1 MGILGWIVIG
11 GLAGWVA
18 SIIMKKDASFGIVG
32 NIIIGIIG
40 AIIGGFIMELI
51 GGNMDVMKFN
61 VQSFLV
67 ATGGAIVL
75 LAIIKLFKRGS
86 SN

>member
-18 SIIMKKDASFGIVG
+18 SMIMKSDASFGIIG

-40 AIIGGFIMELI
+40 AFIGGFIMELV
-51 GGNMDVMKFN
+51 GGSADIMKFN
-61 VQSFLV
+61 LVSFLV

-75 LAIIKLFKRGS
+75 LAIINLFKRGKV
-86 SN
+86 N

>member
-1 MGILGWIVIG
+1 MGILAWIVMG

-18 SIIMKKDASFGIVG
+18 SLIMSKSGSFGIVG

-40 AIIGGFIMELI
+40 AFIGGFIMELI
-51 GGNMDVMKFN
+51 GGNLDVMKFN
-61 VQSFLV
+61 VESFLV

-75 LAIIKLFKRGS
+75 LAVIGLFKKGKAE
-86 SN
+86 

>member
-1 MGILGWIVIG
+1 MGILGWIVMG

-18 SIIMKKDASFGIVG
+18 SMIMKKDGSFGIVG
-32 NIIIGIIG
+32 YIIIGIIG